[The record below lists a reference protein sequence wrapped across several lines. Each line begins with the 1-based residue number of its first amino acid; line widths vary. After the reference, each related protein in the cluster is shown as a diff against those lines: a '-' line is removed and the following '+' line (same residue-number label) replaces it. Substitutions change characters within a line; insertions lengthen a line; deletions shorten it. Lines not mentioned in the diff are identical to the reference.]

1 MNYQVWVLETVLRL
15 MIVLSILVYA
25 TFAANYTVGGKSGWS
40 LDSDMQAWS
49 SSKTFKVGDTLV
61 FLYSRI
67 HNVLEVNEFAYD
79 ACVSS
84 NPFSI
89 DHGTS
94 AIIKLDTPGTRYF
107 ICREHCKSGLKIKI
121 VVTSTT
127 TSNAPP
133 TAPASP
139 TPRYSPPYINDYPS
153 AATNTPVPVISLVMA
168 ILMVINSSLI

>member
-1 MNYQVWVLETVLRL
+1 MNHQVWVLETVLRL

-40 LDSDMQAWS
+40 LDSDMKTWI
-49 SSKTFKVGDTLV
+49 SSKTFKVGDTLVTRSYNSLINCSLNTLFLSYAV

-67 HNVLEVNEFAYD
+67 HNVLEVNEFAYE
-79 ACVSS
+79 ACISI

-107 ICREHCKSGLKIKI
+107 ICREHCKRGLIC
-121 VVTSTT
+121 
-127 TSNAPP
+127 
-133 TAPASP
+133 
-139 TPRYSPPYINDYPS
+139 
-153 AATNTPVPVISLVMA
+153 VPL
-168 ILMVINSSLI
+168 